1 MKFSAYRLVLLLAAL
16 LCVAGCRPSTHY
28 VTVEGS
34 VLGTTFRIKARTTL
48 PADEIYTEV
57 MALDEEMKHSMS
69 IFDET
74 SLLSRIN
81 RGESD
86 SLDSHLIYNIL
97 AADSVS
103 RLSDGMYDITVK
115 PLVEAWGF
123 AGKEGQ
129 KTPNI
134 DSILPLVGYRKIRI
148 EGNRLVKDDPRIQLD
163 FNSIGKGYMV
173 DLIARMLERNGSENY
188 LVTIAGSGRCRGVN
202 EQGGKWRIGI
212 ETPYDNNFSDR
223 DLQRIAE
230 VTDISY
236 TTSGNYTPDGR
247 KIAHTIDPV
256 TGRSA
261 VSRLLSATV
270 FCDNAARA
278 DALGTM
284 FMSLGSERAVAK
296 ARELEREGV
305 MAYFIFA
312 TEKADGRQRDESPDD
327 YETWAS
333 PALEKLLKR

>member
-1 MKFSAYRLVLLLAAL
+1 MKFSAYRLGLLLAAL
-16 LCVAGCRPSTHY
+16 LCMAGCRPSTHY

-48 PADEIYTEV
+48 SADEIYTEV

-212 ETPYDNNFSDR
+212 ETPFDGNMSDGEYV
-223 DLQRIAE
+223 QKRIRL
-230 VTDISY
+230 TDGGLA
-236 TTSGNYTPDGR
+236 TSGNYRRFYLDADGN
-247 KIAHTIDPV
+247 KVAHTIDPR

-261 VSRLLSATV
+261 VSRLLSVTV
-270 FCDNAARA
+270 AAPTCAEA

-284 FMSLGSERAVAK
+284 FLAMGADDALKAVRTMPDVK
-296 ARELEREGV
+296 
-305 MAYFIFA
+305 AYFIL
-312 TEKADGRQRDESPDD
+312 ADGTDG
-327 YETWAS
+327 YEEYIS
-333 PALEKLLKR
+333 PAMEAMIMQ

>member
-188 LVTIAGSGRCRGVN
+188 LVTIAG
-202 EQGGKWRIGI
+202 
-212 ETPYDNNFSDR
+212 
-223 DLQRIAE
+223 QRPLPGYERA
-230 VTDISY
+230 
-236 TTSGNYTPDGR
+236 GR
-247 KIAHTIDPV
+247 KMAHRHRNPLRQQFLGPGSATYRGGDRHQLHHFGQLPPLLLYPRRPQDRTHDRPRHRPERRLAAALGHGLLRQCRTRRRAGDDV
-256 TGRSA
+256 HGRSA
-261 VSRLLSATV
+261 R
-270 FCDNAARA
+270 NAPWRRPANWN
-278 DALGTM
+278 
-284 FMSLGSERAVAK
+284 AK
-296 ARELEREGV
+296 G
-305 MAYFIFA
+305 
-312 TEKADGRQRDESPDD
+312 
-327 YETWAS
+327 
-333 PALEKLLKR
+333 

>member
-34 VLGTTFRIKARTTL
+34 VLGTTFRIKARTTP

-148 EGNRLVKDDPRIQLD
+148 EGNRLVKDDPRIQL
-163 FNSIGKGYMV
+163 
-173 DLIARMLERNGSENY
+173 ERNGSENY

-236 TTSGNYTPDGR
+236 TTSGNYRRFYYTPDGR

>member
-1 MKFSAYRLVLLLAAL
+1 
-16 LCVAGCRPSTHY
+16 
-28 VTVEGS
+28 
-34 VLGTTFRIKARTTL
+34 
-48 PADEIYTEV
+48 

-236 TTSGNYTPDGR
+236 TTSGNYRRFYYTPDGR

-261 VSRLLSATV
+261 VSLLSATV

>member
-1 MKFSAYRLVLLLAAL
+1 MKFSAYRLGLLLAAL
-16 LCVAGCRPSTHY
+16 LCMAGCRPSTHY

-48 PADEIYTEV
+48 SADEIYTEV

-236 TTSGNYTPDGR
+236 TTSGNYRRFYYTPDGR

-256 TGRSA
+256 TAGAPSRGCSRPRSSATMPHAPTRWGRCSCRSA
-261 VSRLLSATV
+261 R
-270 FCDNAARA
+270 NAPWRRPANWNAR
-278 DALGTM
+278 G
-284 FMSLGSERAVAK
+284 
-296 ARELEREGV
+296 
-305 MAYFIFA
+305 
-312 TEKADGRQRDESPDD
+312 
-327 YETWAS
+327 
-333 PALEKLLKR
+333 

>member
-212 ETPYDNNFSDR
+212 ETPFDGNMSDGEYV
-223 DLQRIAE
+223 QKRIRL
-230 VTDISY
+230 TDGGLA
-236 TTSGNYTPDGR
+236 TSGNYRRFYLDADGN
-247 KIAHTIDPV
+247 KVAHTIDPR

-261 VSRLLSATV
+261 VSRLLSVTV
-270 FCDNAARA
+270 AAPTCAEA

-284 FMSLGSERAVAK
+284 FLAMGADDALEAVRTMPDVK
-296 ARELEREGV
+296 V
-305 MAYFIFA
+305 YFIL
-312 TEKADGRQRDESPDD
+312 ADGADG
-327 YETWAS
+327 YEEYIS
-333 PALEKLLKR
+333 PAMEAMIMQ

>member
-236 TTSGNYTPDGR
+236 TTSGNYRR

>member
-236 TTSGNYTPDGR
+236 TTSGNYRRFYYTPDGR

-261 VSRLLSATV
+261 VS
-270 FCDNAARA
+270 CDNAARA